1 MFRKTVILSVLAL
14 LIFGG
19 TASGQTKTTTV
30 KGTVLES
37 SSKKPLGFASVSIK
51 AQNNNFFD
59 GSPTD
64 YEGHY
69 SVSGV
74 PTDSLE
80 ITVSLTGYQDVHKT
94 IYNDGSKE
102 ILTLN
107 FSLSSV
113 TELSEVSVSAMKSQM
128 RFELDKKV
136 FDVAASAITDG
147 ASASDILAEIPSINV
162 ETDGTI
168 SLRGSSSVVIWI
180 NGKESGLT
188 ADNQSEILEQFPA
201 EAIQSVEVITNP
213 SAKHSPEGTAGIIN
227 IVLKNNVQKGYYGS
241 VQAGI
246 NTNLGYN
253 VGGNINYASEKVD
266 LMANLG
272 YRSHSRFSSESEHRT
287 MLNSARDSIGFANSE
302 GEYTHRSHHLF
313 ARLGATF
320 HVTKRDDISLFAMG
334 MFGNGKRGSTV
345 FQSSNFDGFD
355 HSTRLTDTRNR
366 MLGGS
371 ASLGYKHTFRK
382 DHTLDM
388 TFDYSIWNRNGKTWY
403 TDEEFYT
410 LPTEYVDDFY
420 QYQSSLMQN
429 NSFNLKADY
438 VNKFNENHRIEAG
451 YQGRFNRQ
459 NAPTNTYDGET
470 KDELIFNTNLS
481 NTYVYDIYVN
491 AIYATY
497 AAKFGHFNFQAG
509 LRGEHTHTAINSI
522 GYPVTT
528 KDYFDIFPSLFLNY
542 ELPKENQLQLNYTR
556 RIMRPGGRELNPFKR
571 INDSKNI
578 SFGNPLINPEYA
590 NAVELNYIKTWANH
604 MFSLSGYFRN
614 TDNKI
619 QRISYLQGDV
629 MYTTPE
635 NIAKDMATG
644 AELVSKNRLA
654 KFLNLTT
661 TLNLFY
667 YQLDGFSYTVPST
680 SYVVSG
686 EGRSSFT
693 WNLRMNAQVMLPWD
707 MSLQL
712 SGGYDAPQVTAQG
725 TRNGM
730 FRLGAGLKKSVNNW
744 TFNVNARNLLSPLPH
759 IETHEGKNFR
769 QTSSHWSGRV
779 NINFSVTYAFGN
791 INKKM
796 KQQRQQDVQQGS
808 GMDDQIMMGDDM

>member
-1 MFRKTVILSVLAL
+1 MFRKTAILATFAIVFFSVTAL
-14 LIFGG
+14 
-19 TASGQTKTTTV
+19 GQTTTTTI
-30 KGTVLES
+30 KGRVTEKA
-37 SSKKPLGFASVSIK
+37 SKKPLRFVSVSVR
-51 AQNNNFFD
+51 AMNNNFFD

-74 PTDSLE
+74 PADSLE
-80 ITVSLTGYQDVHKT
+80 ITVSLTGFEEIKRV
-94 IYNDGSKE
+94 IYNDGTQE

-107 FSLSSV
+107 FSLSGV

-136 FDVAASAITDG
+136 FDVEASSVVDG
-147 ASASDILAEIPSINV
+147 ASATDILAEIPSINV

-168 SLRGSSSVVIWI
+168 SLRGSESVVIWI

-188 ADNQSEILEQFPA
+188 AENQSEILEQFPA

-213 SAKHSPEGTAGIIN
+213 SAKYSPEGTAGIIN
-227 IVLKNNVQKGYYGS
+227 IVLKENAHRGYYGS

-253 VGGNINYASEKVD
+253 VSGNINYASEKFD
-266 LMANLG
+266 LMASLG
-272 YRSHSRFSSESEHRT
+272 YRSRSRFSSESEYRT
-287 MLNSARDSIGFANSE
+287 LLNSTRDSIGFSNSDRE
-302 GEYTHRSHHLF
+302 NTHRSHHLF

-320 HVTKRDDISLFAMG
+320 HVTKKDDISLFAMG
-334 MFGNGKRGSTV
+334 MLGNGKRGSTV
-345 FQSSNFDGFD
+345 LQSSNFDAFD

-371 ASLGYKHTFRK
+371 ASLGYKHTFKK

-403 TDEEFYT
+403 TDEEYYT
-410 LPTEYVDDFY
+410 LLDSVGDFY

-438 VNKFNENHRIEAG
+438 VNKFNENHRFEAG
-451 YQGRFNRQ
+451 YQGRFNRE

-470 KDELIFNTNLS
+470 KDEMVFDTNLS

-497 AAKFGHFNFQAG
+497 AAKFGRFNFQAG
-509 LRGEHTHTAINSI
+509 LRGEHTHTAMSST
-522 GYPVTT
+522 GYPTT
-528 KDYFDIFPSLFLNY
+528 TNDYFDIFPSLFLNY
-542 ELPKENQLQLNYTR
+542 ELPKDNQLQLNYTR
-556 RIMRPGGRELNPFKR
+556 RIMRPGGWHMNPFKR
-571 INDSKNI
+571 INDSKNV
-578 SFGNPLINPEYA
+578 SYGNPLINPEYA
-590 NAVELNYIKTWANH
+590 NALELNYIKTWANH

-619 QRISYLQGDV
+619 QRISYLDNGV

-635 NIAKDMATG
+635 NIAKDIATG
-644 AELVSKNRLA
+644 AELVSKNRIA

-661 TLNLFY
+661 TLNMFY
-667 YQLDGFSYTVPST
+667 YQLDSFSYTVPST
-680 SYVVSG
+680 SYVVRG
-686 EGRSSFT
+686 KGNSSFT

-712 SGGYDAPQVTAQG
+712 SGGYVAPQVTPQG
-725 TRNGM
+725 RREGM
-730 FRLGAGLKKSVNNW
+730 FRLGGGLRKSFGDW
-744 TFNVNARNLLSPLPH
+744 TFNVNARNLLSPLRH
-759 IETHEGKNFR
+759 TSTYEGENFR

-779 NINFSVTYAFGN
+779 NVNFSVTYAFGN
-791 INKKM
+791 IKKNM
-796 KQQRQQDVQQGS
+796 RKRQQDIQPGS
-808 GMDDQIMMGDDM
+808 DMDDPLMGDEM